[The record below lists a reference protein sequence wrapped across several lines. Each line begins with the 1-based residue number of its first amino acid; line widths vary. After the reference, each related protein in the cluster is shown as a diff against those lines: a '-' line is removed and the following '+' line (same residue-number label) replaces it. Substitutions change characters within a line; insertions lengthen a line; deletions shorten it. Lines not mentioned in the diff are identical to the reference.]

1 MKKSKIAAV
10 ALASLMSVSAMAG
23 CTKTPGATTAG
34 STAPGETSGAAPA
47 QIKEFSAFFAVP
59 ATTEINKDN
68 EIQKIIAEKIGAK
81 CNETW
86 LAGQEVSEAV
96 GVFIASGEYPDFI
109 NGGDAMKALY
119 EAGALIAWDD
129 YIDKYPNIKEFFSD
143 YEWSQFRQSDGKIY
157 WMNPFENIYGE
168 DKTTTQNG
176 EAFWIQARV
185 LEWAKYP
192 KIETLDEY
200 FKVLEDYNA
209 ANPTTHDGKK
219 NIPYTMLCDD
229 WRYFCI
235 ENAPQFLDGYPNDGS
250 CMVNLETKKIM
261 DYNTT
266 PTAKRYFKKL
276 NEEYQK
282 GIIDTGAFTMKYDD
296 YISKLS
302 TGVVLGM
309 CDQWWDFAYTVN
321 DVFKTQDTEKY
332 GYNYIPLG
340 LTIDK
345 GMENQWYTSG
355 GTLNVSSGIAI
366 TKNCKDIDGA
376 FKFIDDLL
384 SQEIHDLRF
393 WGVKDVDYKVDENG
407 LYYRTEEMRK
417 NAADP
422 TYKTKHLCTYSYF
435 PQWSGTSRDG
445 KNAMMPTEQPSEFK
459 DSLPEPVKKVFDA
472 YKVNTYVE
480 LLHSVNKAGVW
491 FPMYSYSNNMKT
503 DTAGGTAWTK
513 MGECKHQWL
522 PKVVMAKDFEK
533 TWDEYMK
540 AYAACKPED
549 FIAEMQ
555 QELDRRIKA
564 YDDFVASQKK

>member
-1 MKKSKIAAV
+1 MKKTKIAAV
-10 ALASLMSVSAMAG
+10 ALASLMSVSAIAG
-23 CTKTPGATTAG
+23 CNKTPGATTAG
-34 STAPGETSGAAPA
+34 TAAPGETTQASG

-68 EIQKIIAEKIGAK
+68 EVQKIIAEKIGAK

-86 LAGQEVSEAV
+86 LAGQQASEAV

-119 EAGALIAWDD
+119 EAGALVAWDD

-192 KIETLDEY
+192 KIQTLDEY
-200 FKVLEDYNA
+200 FQVLEDYNK

-219 NIPYTMLCDD
+219 NIPYTMLCED
-229 WRYFCI
+229 WRYFCL
-235 ENAPQFLDGYPNDGS
+235 ENAPEFLDGYPNDGS
-250 CMVNLETKKIM
+250 CIVDVNTKKIV

-266 PTAKRYFKKL
+266 PTAKKYFKKL
-276 NEEYQK
+276 NEEYAK
-282 GIIDTGAFTMKYDD
+282 GVIDTGAFTQTYDE

-321 DVFKTQDTEKY
+321 DVFKTQNTEQY

-340 LTIDK
+340 LTIEK

-366 TKNCKDIDGA
+366 TTNCKDVEGA

-407 LYYRTEEMRK
+407 MYYRTEEMRK

-422 TYKTKHLCTYSYF
+422 NWKTKHLCTYSYF

-445 KNAMMPTEQPSEFK
+445 KNAMMPAEQPSEFK
-459 DSLPEPVKKVFDA
+459 DTLPEPVKKVFAA
-472 YKVNTYVE
+472 YGANTYIDI
-480 LLHSVNKAGVW
+480 LGSVNKAGPW

-513 MGECKHQWL
+513 MGECKHAWL
-522 PKVVMAKDFEK
+522 PKVVMAKDFDK

-549 FIAEMQ
+549 FVAEMQ
-555 QELDRRIKA
+555 QELDRRIAA
-564 YDDFVASQKK
+564 YEAANKK

>member
-1 MKKSKIAAV
+1 M
-10 ALASLMSVSAMAG
+10 
-23 CTKTPGATTAG
+23 
-34 STAPGETSGAAPA
+34 TS
-47 QIKEFSAFFAVP
+47 
-59 ATTEINKDN
+59 
-68 EIQKIIAEKIGAK
+68 
-81 CNETW
+81 
-86 LAGQEVSEAV
+86 
-96 GVFIASGEYPDFI
+96 
-109 NGGDAMKALY
+109 LY
-119 EAGALIAWDD
+119 EAGALVAWDD
-129 YIDKYPNIKEFFSD
+129 YIDKYPNIKEFFSE
-143 YEWSQFRQSDGKIY
+143 YEWSQFRQADGKIY
-157 WMNPFENIYGE
+157 WMNPFENIHGE

-192 KIETLDEY
+192 KIETLDDY
-200 FKVLEDYNA
+200 FKILEDYNK

-219 NIPYTMLCDD
+219 NIPYTILCEG

-235 ENAPQFLDGYPNDGS
+235 ENAPEFLDGYPNDGS
-250 CMVNLETKKIM
+250 VIVDVNTKKIV

-282 GIIDTGAFTMKYDD
+282 GIIDTQSFTQTYEE

-309 CDQWWDFAYTVN
+309 CDQWWDFQQIN
-321 DVFKTQDTEKY
+321 DIFKTQGTEQY

-366 TKNCKDIDGA
+366 TKSCKDIDGA

-393 WGVKDVDYKVDENG
+393 WGVKDVDYKVDDNG
-407 LYYRTEEMRK
+407 LFYRTEEMRK
-417 NAADP
+417 NVADP
-422 TYKTKHLCTYSYF
+422 TYKAKHICNYSYF

-445 KNAMMPTEQPSEFK
+445 KNAMMPQEQLSEFK
-459 DSLPEPVKKVFDA
+459 DSLPEPVKKVFEN
-472 YKVNTYVE
+472 YKVDTYVQ
-480 LLHSVNKAGVW
+480 LLGSVNKAGVW
-491 FPMYSYSNNMKT
+491 YPMYSYSNNMKT
-503 DTAGGTAWTK
+503 DTAGGTAWNK
-513 MGECKHQWL
+513 MGECKHKWL
-522 PKVVMAKDFEK
+522 PQVVMSKNFDK

-540 AYAACKPED
+540 AYAECKPED
-549 FIAEMQ
+549 FLAEMQ
-555 QELDRRIKA
+555 KELDKRISDYEK
-564 YDDFVASQKK
+564 VTKK

>member
-1 MKKSKIAAV
+1 MKKTKIAAV

-23 CTKTPGATTAG
+23 CTKTPGATTG
-34 STAPGETSGAAPA
+34 TAASGETSGAAPA
-47 QIKEFSAFFAVP
+47 QVKEFSAFFAVP

-68 EIQKIIAEKIGAK
+68 EIQKIITEKIGAK

-86 LAGQEVSEAV
+86 LAGQQASEAV

-219 NIPYTMLCDD
+219 NIPYTMLCED
-229 WRYFCI
+229 WRYFCL

-250 CMVNLETKKIM
+250 CMVDVNTKKIM

-282 GIIDTGAFTMKYDD
+282 GVVDTGAFTQTYDE

-366 TKNCKDIDGA
+366 TKDCKDVEGA

-407 LYYRTEEMRK
+407 LFYRTEEMRK

-422 TYKTKHLCTYSYF
+422 NYKTKHLCTYSYF

-445 KNAMMPTEQPSEFK
+445 KNAMMPAEQLSEFK
-459 DSLPEPVKKVFDA
+459 DSLPEPVKKVFAA
-472 YKVNTYVE
+472 YGANTYID

-491 FPMYSYSNNMKT
+491 YPMYSYSNNMKT

-513 MGECKHQWL
+513 MGECKHAWL
-522 PKVVMAKDFEK
+522 PKVVMSKDFEK
-533 TWDEYMK
+533 TWNEYMK
-540 AYAACKPED
+540 AYAECKPED
-549 FIAEMQ
+549 FVAEMQ
-555 QELDRRIKA
+555 KELDKRIADYEKA
-564 YDDFVASQKK
+564 NAGK

>member
-1 MKKSKIAAV
+1 MKKTKIAAV

-23 CTKTPGATTAG
+23 CTKTPGATTG
-34 STAPGETSGAAPA
+34 TAASGETSGAAPA
-47 QIKEFSAFFAVP
+47 QVKEFSAFFAVP

-68 EIQKIIAEKIGAK
+68 EIQKIITEKIGAK

-86 LAGQEVSEAV
+86 LAGQQASEAV

-157 WMNPFENIYGE
+157 WMNPFENIYGK

-192 KIETLDEY
+192 KIETLDDY
-200 FKVLEDYNA
+200 FKVLEDYNK

-219 NIPYTMLCDD
+219 NIPYTMLCEG

-250 CMVNLETKKIM
+250 CMVDVNTKKIM

-282 GIIDTGAFTMKYDD
+282 GIVDTGAFTQTYDE

-366 TKNCKDIDGA
+366 TKDCKDVEGA

-407 LYYRTEEMRK
+407 LFYRTEEQRK

-422 TYKTKHLCTYSYF
+422 NYKTKHLCTYSYF

-459 DSLPEPVKKVFDA
+459 DSLPEPVKKVFEA
-472 YKVNTYVE
+472 YNANTYIDI
-480 LLHSVNKAGVW
+480 LGSVNKAGPW
-491 FPMYSYSNNMKT
+491 YPMYSYSNNMKT

-513 MGECKHQWL
+513 MGECKHAWL
-522 PKVVMAKDFEK
+522 PKVVMAKDFDK

-555 QELDRRIKA
+555 QELDKRIAA
-564 YDDFVASQKK
+564 YEAATKK

>member
-1 MKKSKIAAV
+1 MKKTKIAAV

-23 CTKTPGATTAG
+23 CTKTPGATTG
-34 STAPGETSGAAPA
+34 TAASGETSGAAPA
-47 QIKEFSAFFAVP
+47 QVKEFSAFFAVP

-68 EIQKIIAEKIGAK
+68 EIQKIITEKIGAK

-86 LAGQEVSEAV
+86 LAGQQASEAV

-157 WMNPFENIYGE
+157 WMNPFENIYGA

-192 KIETLDEY
+192 KIETLDDY
-200 FKVLEDYNA
+200 FKVLEEYNA

-219 NIPYTMLCDD
+219 NIPYTMLCED
-229 WRYFCI
+229 WRYFCL

-250 CMVNLETKKIM
+250 CMVDVNTKKIM

-282 GIIDTGAFTMKYDD
+282 GVVDTGAFTQTYDE

-366 TKNCKDIDGA
+366 T
-376 FKFIDDLL
+376 
-384 SQEIHDLRF
+384 
-393 WGVKDVDYKVDENG
+393 VKDVDYKVDENG
-407 LYYRTEEMRK
+407 LYYRTEEQRK

-422 TYKTKHLCTYSYF
+422 NYKTKHLCTYSYF

-445 KNAMMPTEQPSEFK
+445 KNAMMPAEQPSEFK
-459 DSLPEPVKKVFDA
+459 DSLPEPVKKVFEA
-472 YKVNTYVE
+472 YGANTYIDI
-480 LLHSVNKAGVW
+480 LGSVNKAGPW
-491 FPMYSYSNNMKT
+491 YPMYSYSNNMKT

-513 MGECKHQWL
+513 MGECKHAWL
-522 PKVVMAKDFEK
+522 PKVVMAKDFDK

-549 FIAEMQ
+549 FVAEMQ
-555 QELDRRIKA
+555 QELDKRIAA
-564 YDDFVASQKK
+564 YEAATKK

>member
-1 MKKSKIAAV
+1 MKKTKIAAV

-23 CTKTPGATTAG
+23 CTKTPGATTG
-34 STAPGETSGAAPA
+34 TAASGETSGAAPA
-47 QIKEFSAFFAVP
+47 QVKEFSAFFAVP

-68 EIQKIIAEKIGAK
+68 EIQKIITEKIGAK

-86 LAGQEVSEAV
+86 LAGQQASEAV

-157 WMNPFENIYGE
+157 WMNPFENIYGK

-219 NIPYTMLCDD
+219 NIPYTMLCED
-229 WRYFCI
+229 WRYFCL

-250 CMVNLETKKIM
+250 CMVDVNTKKIM

-282 GIIDTGAFTMKYDD
+282 GVVDTGAFTQTYDE

-366 TKNCKDIDGA
+366 TKDCKDVEGA

-407 LYYRTEEMRK
+407 LFYRTEEQRK

-422 TYKTKHLCTYSYF
+422 NYKTKHLCTYSYF

-459 DSLPEPVKKVFDA
+459 DSLPEPVKKVFEA
-472 YKVNTYVE
+472 YNANTYIDI
-480 LLHSVNKAGVW
+480 LGSVNKAGPW
-491 FPMYSYSNNMKT
+491 YPMYSYSNNMKT

-513 MGECKHQWL
+513 MGECKHAWL
-522 PKVVMAKDFEK
+522 PKVVMAKDFDK

-555 QELDRRIKA
+555 QELDKRIAA
-564 YDDFVASQKK
+564 YEAATKK